1 MDILNGF
8 WESIVG
14 LWQASGLTLLGWQN
28 YVMILVS
35 IVLIYLA
42 IKKQYEPLLLLP
54 IAFGM
59 LLVNLFPAIMA
70 TPSTELV
77 SVTQYMADHGGQA
90 GNYAITVL
98 DGVEYYNVPTNGGLL
113 YYLYQ
118 GVKLGIY
125 PPLIFLGIGAMTDFG
140 PLIANPKSFI

>member
-14 LWQASGLTLLGWQN
+14 LWQSSGLTSLGWQN

-90 GNYAITVL
+90 GIM
-98 DGVEYYNVPTNGGLL
+98 
-113 YYLYQ
+113 Q
-118 GVKLGIY
+118 
-125 PPLIFLGIGAMTDFG
+125 
-140 PLIANPKSFI
+140 